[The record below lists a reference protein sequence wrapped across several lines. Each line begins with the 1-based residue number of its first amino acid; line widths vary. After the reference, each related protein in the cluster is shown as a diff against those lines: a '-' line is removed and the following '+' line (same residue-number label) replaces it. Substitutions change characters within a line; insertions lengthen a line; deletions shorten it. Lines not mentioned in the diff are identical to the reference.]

1 MTQTPSPS
9 TPNSP
14 TELLQQ
20 QEQNENLNFQR
31 VACEALLQC
40 SAEEN
45 HQVALVILE
54 SLRDW
59 HLNKAEEA
67 GASPAWLVD
76 AARLDVALK
85 TTNLISWQ

>member
-1 MTQTPSPS
+1 MTQTP
-9 TPNSP
+9 NSP
-14 TELLQQ
+14 AELLQQ
-20 QEQNENLNFQR
+20 QEDNNNLNFQR

-54 SLRDW
+54 TLRDW
-59 HLNKAEEA
+59 HLKEAEKE

-85 TTNLISWQ
+85 TANLISWD